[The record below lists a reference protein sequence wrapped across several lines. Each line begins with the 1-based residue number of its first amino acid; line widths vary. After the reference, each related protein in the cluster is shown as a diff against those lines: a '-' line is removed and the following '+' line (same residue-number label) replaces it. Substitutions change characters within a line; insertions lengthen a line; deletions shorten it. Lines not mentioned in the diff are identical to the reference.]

1 VTLVGDAAHPTSPYA
16 AYGAGMSIEDGY
28 FLARELSACNIH
40 HTPDVRRALQAF
52 EERRKPHTA
61 RVSQQAY
68 FTGKM
73 FHHMPAVL
81 RPLRD
86 LIYDHTSFLQHMIGD
101 ATPQHIL
108 SQLVEITD

>member
-1 VTLVGDAAHPTSPYA
+1 
-16 AYGAGMSIEDGY
+16 MSIEDGY
-28 FLARELSACNIH
+28 FLARELSASNIH
-40 HTPDVRRALQAF
+40 DTADVLRALKLY

-61 RVSQQAY
+61 QVSQQAY
-68 FTGKM
+68 FTGKL
-73 FHHMPAVL
+73 FHHMPAAL

-86 LIYDHTSFLQHMIGD
+86 LVFDHTPFLQRLIGD